1 MKLSDKHRGL
11 YRAIAGL
18 GSGIAPDRL
27 TGHERRLA
35 ATLTKGGYLREGDG
49 VIRAVPPFELARG
62 AGPALAGEAYP
73 VDLSER
79 DADWRAPVTA
89 KGDRPVLCVSVPD
102 EAHGRLR
109 ALGPDRVRS
118 LLAEAARLGLDDSL
132 SVLAY
137 VEVTSPLG
145 KSARK
150 VYGIAVDPDVAS
162 VLRGKGKTQHTAAFL
177 ISALEVGFDAAMDA
191 LKNPTSDHYNTGSI
205 HMGRRNP
212 RVRKNQTGEV
222 ES

>member
-1 MKLSDKHRGL
+1 MNLSDRHRGL

-35 ATLTKGGYLREGDG
+35 RTLTKGGYLREGDG
-49 VIRAVPPFELARG
+49 VIRAVPPFELANG

-118 LLAEAARLGLDDSL
+118 LLADVAALGHGAATVALLDL
-132 SVLAY
+132 P
-137 VEVTSPLG
+137 TPSPV
-145 KSARK
+145 SRSERK
-150 VYGIAVDPDVAS
+150 VYGIAIPESWAAI
-162 VLRGKGKTQHTAAFL
+162 LKGKGKTQHTAAL
-177 ISALEVGFDAAMDA
+177 LVSALEIGFEIAGAALADARDAA
-191 LKNPTSDHYNTGSI
+191 
-205 HMGRRNP
+205 
-212 RVRKNQTGEV
+212 
-222 ES
+222 